1 MAASEWTRN
10 TLSVVIG
17 ATLAGRLDRG
27 NAQCKDDYIK
37 QRTGVLLFIKYDA
50 FLPTDNNVSTRLST
64 FSDFLGLGDKM
75 QQNRGFQHTPF
86 FFSSTRSLYQ

>member
-50 FLPTDNNVSTRLST
+50 FLLTDNNDVSARLST
-64 FSDFLGLGDKM
+64 FSDFLGFG
-75 QQNRGFQHTPF
+75 G
-86 FFSSTRSLYQ
+86 